1 VLISIDMNGS
11 RFLPVVFLM
20 ALSTIGWSQAPTI
33 DSLKRV
39 ISKTKIDSVKVNSLI
54 ELSKVYLDIDLNQ
67 AIEYGKQA
75 RKLAKKA
82 DFKKGQGNA
91 YKAIA
96 IGYYRQSNYPEAIV
110 QYQNA
115 LDIYQKIDFKLG
127 IANILGNMFT
137 TIPAMIQKPLNTT
150 SNPSSFPKR
159 LMIR

>member
-1 VLISIDMNGS
+1 
-11 RFLPVVFLM
+11 M

-39 ISKTKIDSVKVNSLI
+39 ISKTKIDSVKVNTLV
-54 ELSKVYLDIDLNQ
+54 ELSRVYLDIDLNQ

-91 YKAIA
+91 YKAIV

-115 LDIYQKIDFKLG
+115 LDIYQKID
-127 IANILGNMFT
+127 
-137 TIPAMIQKPLNTT
+137 
-150 SNPSSFPKR
+150 
-159 LMIR
+159 